1 MKVQKFVRHW
11 WPVGAGAVLGIAGGL
26 ALALSTPTPYTAT
39 STLFLGAPVSAD
51 SAGAYSGDLFS
62 QQRAATYSQLANSRD
77 LAVKVI
83 DDLALPMTPDELSA
97 KVTAGQVP
105 KTVLVEVSVTDS
117 SAQRAADIA
126 NTYATDLTEYIARL
140 ETPVGS
146 NRPVA
151 DVSVIQTAEV
161 PKSPASKNTLMKIL
175 VGMAGGIVLGLFVKW
190 LMGKL
195 DRRVW
200 TSEQVSGS
208 TGAPVLGVLP
218 KDVALRKQ
226 RLDLAS
232 ESSSAYAVAVRKL
245 RTNLLYADVDAPP
258 VTIAFIS
265 PTSTVSTTATATNLA
280 VALAGASRHV
290 ALIDADMHESRLARY
305 VGEDSD
311 RGLMSVITG
320 NVEIDDA
327 IVRVP
332 DTGVS
337 VLLAGPASNTASEVL
352 ASDSLAKL
360 FTELR
365 NGYDFVF
372 CDTPGLLTAADA
384 AVIGLACDGVVLVA
398 SQGKTR
404 IEGLSETAETLR
416 GLGAKVIGAV
426 LTEAR

>member
-1 MKVQKFVRHW
+1 MKVQEFARHW
-11 WPVGAGAVLGIAGGL
+11 WPVGVGAVLGIAAGLTL
-26 ALALSTPTPYTAT
+26 ALNTPASYTAT

-62 QQRAATYSQLANSRD
+62 QQRASTYSQLANSRD

-83 DDLALPMTPDELSA
+83 DDLALNMTPDELSA
-97 KVTAGQVP
+97 KVSAGQVP
-105 KTVLVEVSVTDS
+105 KTVLVRLSVTDD

-126 NTYATDLTEYIARL
+126 NTYASDLTQYIARL
-140 ETPVGS
+140 ETPLGS
-146 NRPVA
+146 NRPVS
-151 DVSVIQTAEV
+151 DVSVIQKAE
-161 PKSPASKNTLMKIL
+161 PPTSSLSQNMPLKIFVGL
-175 VGMAGGIVLGLFVKW
+175 VVGIVLGLFAKW
-190 LMGKL
+190 LIRKL

-200 TSEQVSGS
+200 TSEQVAES

-218 KDVALRKQ
+218 KDASVRNQ

-232 ESSSAYAVAVRKL
+232 ETQSAYAVAVRKL

-265 PTSTVSTTATATNLA
+265 PTSTASTTATATNLA
-280 VALAGASRHV
+280 VALAGVSRQV
-290 ALIDADMHESRLARY
+290 ALIDADMHESRLAGY

-320 NVEIDDA
+320 DTDIDDA
-327 IVRVP
+327 FVRVP
-332 DTGVS
+332 ETGVS

-360 FTELR
+360 LAELR
-365 NGYDFVF
+365 NGYDFVL

-384 AVIGLACDGVVLVA
+384 AVVGLACDGVILVA